1 MRSLCVFMNK
11 KYPTEYLKF
20 SGIGFLAVIVAVS
33 SVFTISPFLQ
43 KEALAQEETPTTNA
57 TELMSNQT
65 GGLSL
70 LSSVLNISR
79 TAGDEATSTAAEYIF
94 NATPSNTTIGM
105 TNVTVLNNNNSQ
117 TTQ

>member
-1 MRSLCVFMNK
+1 MRSLCFFMNK
-11 KYPTEYLKF
+11 KYPTGYVNF
-20 SGIGFLAVIVAVS
+20 YGIGCLAVIVVS
-33 SVFTISPFLQ
+33 SLFTISPFLQ
-43 KEALAQEETPTTNA
+43 KALAQEETPMTNA

-79 TAGDEATSTAAEYIF
+79 TAGDEATSTAAEYVL

-105 TNVTVLNNNNSQ
+105 TNVTVFNNSQ
-117 TTQ
+117 TNQ

>member
-1 MRSLCVFMNK
+1 MRSLCLFMNK
-11 KYPTEYLKF
+11 KYTTEYLKF
-20 SGIGFLAVIVAVS
+20 SGIGFLAVIVVS
-33 SVFTISPFLQ
+33 SLFTISPFLQ
-43 KEALAQEETPTTNA
+43 KALAQEETPMTNA

-79 TAGDEATSTAAEYIF
+79 TAGDEATSTAAEYVL

-105 TNVTVLNNNNSQ
+105 TNVTVLNNSQ
-117 TTQ
+117 TNQ

>member
-11 KYPTEYLKF
+11 KYTTEYLKF
-20 SGIGFLAVIVAVS
+20 SGIGFLAVIVVS
-33 SVFTISPFLQ
+33 SLFTISPFLQ
-43 KEALAQEETPTTNA
+43 KALAQEETPMTNA

-79 TAGDEATSTAAEYIF
+79 TAGEEATSTAAEYVL

-105 TNVTVLNNNNSQ
+105 TNVTVLNNSQ
-117 TTQ
+117 TNQ

>member
-1 MRSLCVFMNK
+1 MNK
-11 KYPTEYLKF
+11 KHPMEYLNF

-43 KEALAQEETPTTNA
+43 KALAQEETPMTNA

-79 TAGDEATSTAAEYIF
+79 TAGDEATSTAAEYVL

-105 TNVTVLNNNNSQ
+105 TNVTVLNNSQ
-117 TTQ
+117 MDQ

>member
-11 KYPTEYLKF
+11 KHPIEYLNF

-43 KEALAQEETPTTNA
+43 KALAQQQETAMTNA

-65 GGLSL
+65 SGLSL

-79 TAGDEATSTAAEYIF
+79 TAGDEATSTAAEFIL
-94 NATPSNTTIGM
+94 NATPTNTTIGM
-105 TNVTVLNNNNSQ
+105 TNVTVLNNSQ
-117 TTQ
+117 TNQ

>member
-1 MRSLCVFMNK
+1 MNK
-11 KYPTEYLKF
+11 KYPTGYVNF
-20 SGIGFLAVIVAVS
+20 YGIGFLAVIVVS
-33 SVFTISPFLQ
+33 SLFTISPFLQ
-43 KEALAQEETPTTNA
+43 KALAQEETPMTNA

-79 TAGDEATSTAAEYIF
+79 TAGDEATSTAAEYVL

>member
-11 KYPTEYLKF
+11 KYTTEYLKF
-20 SGIGFLAVIVAVS
+20 SGIGFLAVIVVS
-33 SVFTISPFLQ
+33 SLFTISPFLQ
-43 KEALAQEETPTTNA
+43 KALAQEETPMTNA

-79 TAGDEATSTAAEYIF
+79 TAGDEATSTAAEYVL

-105 TNVTVLNNNNSQ
+105 TNVTVFNNSQ
-117 TTQ
+117 TNQ

>member
-11 KYPTEYLKF
+11 KHPMEYLNF

-43 KEALAQEETPTTNA
+43 KTLAQEETTPTTNA

-65 GGLSL
+65 GLSL

-79 TAGDEATSTAAEYIF
+79 TAGDEATSTAAEYVL

-105 TNVTVLNNNNSQ
+105 TNVTVLNNSQ
-117 TTQ
+117 TNQ

>member
-1 MRSLCVFMNK
+1 MNK
-11 KYPTEYLKF
+11 KHPMEYLNF
-20 SGIGFLAVIVAVS
+20 SGIGFLAVIVVVS

-43 KEALAQEETPTTNA
+43 KALAQEETPTTNA

-79 TAGDEATSTAAEYIF
+79 TAGDEATSTAAEYVL

-105 TNVTVLNNNNSQ
+105 TNVTVLNNSQ
-117 TTQ
+117 TNQ

>member
-1 MRSLCVFMNK
+1 MRSLSVFMNK
-11 KYPTEYLKF
+11 KYTTEYLKF
-20 SGIGFLAVIVAVS
+20 SGIGFLAVIVLS
-33 SVFTISPFLQ
+33 SLFTISPFLQ
-43 KEALAQEETPTTNA
+43 KALAQEETPMTNA

-79 TAGDEATSTAAEYIF
+79 TAGEEATSTAAEYVL

-105 TNVTVLNNNNSQ
+105 TNVTVLNNSQ
-117 TTQ
+117 TNQ

>member
-11 KYPTEYLKF
+11 KYTTEYLKF
-20 SGIGFLAVIVAVS
+20 SGIGFLAVIVVS
-33 SVFTISPFLQ
+33 SLFTISPFLQ
-43 KEALAQEETPTTNA
+43 KALAQEETPMTNA

-79 TAGDEATSTAAEYIF
+79 TAGDEATSTAAEYIL

-105 TNVTVLNNNNSQ
+105 TNVTVLNNSQ
-117 TTQ
+117 TNQ

>member
-1 MRSLCVFMNK
+1 MNK
-11 KYPTEYLKF
+11 KHTTEYLKF
-20 SGIGFLAVIVAVS
+20 SGIGFLAVIVVS
-33 SVFTISPFLQ
+33 SLFTISPFLQ
-43 KEALAQEETPTTNA
+43 KALAQEETPMTNA

-79 TAGDEATSTAAEYIF
+79 TAGDEATSTAAEYVL

-105 TNVTVLNNNNSQ
+105 TNVTVLNNSQ
-117 TTQ
+117 MDQ

>member
-11 KYPTEYLKF
+11 KHPIKYLNF

-43 KEALAQEETPTTNA
+43 KALAQEETPTTNA
-57 TELMSNQT
+57 TELISNQT
-65 GGLSL
+65 GLSL

-79 TAGDEATSTAAEYIF
+79 TAGDEATSTAAEYVL

-105 TNVTVLNNNNSQ
+105 TNVTVLNNSQ
-117 TTQ
+117 TNQ

>member
-11 KYPTEYLKF
+11 KHPMEYLNF

-43 KEALAQEETPTTNA
+43 KALAQEETPTTNA

-79 TAGDEATSTAAEYIF
+79 TAGDEATSTAAEYVL

-105 TNVTVLNNNNSQ
+105 TNVTVLNNSQ
-117 TTQ
+117 TNQ

>member
-11 KYPTEYLKF
+11 KYPTGYVNF

-33 SVFTISPFLQ
+33 SVFTMSPFLQ
-43 KEALAQEETPTTNA
+43 KALAQEETPTTNA

-65 GGLSL
+65 GLSL
-70 LSSVLNISR
+70 LPSVLNISR
-79 TAGDEATSTAAEYIF
+79 TAGEEATSTAAQYVL

-105 TNVTVLNNNNSQ
+105 TNVTVLNNSQ
-117 TTQ
+117 TNQ

>member
-1 MRSLCVFMNK
+1 MNK
-11 KYPTEYLKF
+11 KHPMEHLNF

-43 KEALAQEETPTTNA
+43 KALAQEETPTTNA

-65 GGLSL
+65 GLSL

-79 TAGDEATSTAAEYIF
+79 TAGDEATSTAAEYVL

-105 TNVTVLNNNNSQ
+105 TNVTVLNNSQ
-117 TTQ
+117 TNQ

>member
-1 MRSLCVFMNK
+1 MNK
-11 KYPTEYLKF
+11 KCTTEYLKF
-20 SGIGFLAVIVAVS
+20 SGIGFLAVIVVS
-33 SVFTISPFLQ
+33 SLFTISPFLQ
-43 KEALAQEETPTTNA
+43 KALAQEETPMTNA

-79 TAGDEATSTAAEYIF
+79 TAGDEATSTAAEYVL

-105 TNVTVLNNNNSQ
+105 TNVTVLNNSQ
-117 TTQ
+117 TNQ

>member
-1 MRSLCVFMNK
+1 MNK
-11 KYPTEYLKF
+11 KYTTEYLKF
-20 SGIGFLAVIVAVS
+20 SGIGFLAVIVVS
-33 SVFTISPFLQ
+33 SLFTISPFLQ
-43 KEALAQEETPTTNA
+43 KALAQEETPMTNA

-79 TAGDEATSTAAEYIF
+79 TAGDEATSTAAEYVL

-105 TNVTVLNNNNSQ
+105 TNVTVLNNSQ
-117 TTQ
+117 TNQ